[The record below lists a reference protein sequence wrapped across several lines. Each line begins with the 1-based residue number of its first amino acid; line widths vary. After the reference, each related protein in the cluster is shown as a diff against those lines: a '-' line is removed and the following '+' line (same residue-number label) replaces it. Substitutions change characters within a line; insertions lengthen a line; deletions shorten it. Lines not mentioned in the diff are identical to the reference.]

1 MKVGMVSLGCSKNR
15 VDSEYILAALTNQ
28 GFTIT
33 ADPKEAE
40 VILVN
45 TCGFIDPAK
54 EESINTIL
62 EMAAYKETGRCK
74 LLVGTGCLT
83 QRYEKEL
90 PGGAARAGSALGG
103 QGPPG
108 AGAEG
113 GGNGRPTPAA
123 NPWLLSPHFDHPRGI
138 LPTCALQTDV
148 TIVAPIAPSP

>member
-54 EESINTIL
+54 
-62 EMAAYKETGRCK
+62 
-74 LLVGTGCLT
+74 
-83 QRYEKEL
+83 
-90 PGGAARAGSALGG
+90 
-103 QGPPG
+103 
-108 AGAEG
+108 
-113 GGNGRPTPAA
+113 
-123 NPWLLSPHFDHPRGI
+123 
-138 LPTCALQTDV
+138 
-148 TIVAPIAPSP
+148 